1 MVAAMGSIL
10 GTRVRRLEDP
20 RLLTAGGT
28 YVEDLDLP
36 DAAWLTY
43 VRSPH
48 AHATIAAIDT
58 SAAMAA
64 PGVLAIFTADDLA
77 ELGLVPHTNPAYP
90 AAMRRPFVAI
100 GTVRYVGQP
109 VVAIVA
115 EDRSLGSDAADL
127 VIVDYDPLPCVVD
140 AEAAVDG
147 TVLLFPEHGSN
158 VVMRFESPTTANFD
172 SCEVVVAE
180 RIANQRLTA
189 APIEGR
195 SGAAWWTDDGR
206 LVHYSACQGAH
217 PTKALLAEI
226 YGLDPAQVRV
236 VVPDVGGGF
245 GAKSRTYPEEL
256 ALGWYARAVGRPVR
270 WTETRSENMVA
281 MPSGRAQLQYA
292 RLGGTRDG
300 RITAYQLDVVQD
312 AGAFPLIGASLPG
325 LTQRMATGVYH
336 LDNVGFSG
344 VSVVTNTVSTTAY
357 RGAGRPEAAVA
368 IERMVDRFAAEIGM
382 DPAEVRRR
390 NYVAPFN
397 EPYTTGV
404 GTVYDVGDYPASL
417 RRALE
422 TAGYD
427 ELRAE
432 QAGRRAAAD
441 PLALGIGLA
450 TYVEV
455 TAAIQTPELASVE
468 LDDDGGLIATS
479 GATPYGQGHDTTWAM
494 LVADATGVP
503 LERIRVVHGD
513 TDLVESGGLTVGS
526 RSVQLAG
533 TAIAGATSRL
543 VDAARQRVA
552 ERLEADVADVVLDVE
567 HGRFHVAGT
576 PARSVSWAEL
586 VDGHRLA
593 ADFTFA
599 PPMPTYPFGTHVSV
613 VEVDTETGRVWLRRH
628 VAVDDAG
635 TLINPL
641 LAEGQIHGGIAQGA
655 AQALL
660 EEVHYDD
667 DGQPKTTNFADYPVI
682 SAAELPSFEL
692 APMQTPT
699 FANELGAKGVGES
712 GTIGSIPSVYNAVI
726 DAIAHLGVRHLETPL
741 TPERIWRA
749 ITR

>member
-1 MVAAMGSIL
+1 MGSIL

-127 VIVDYDPLPCVVD
+127 VIVDYDPRPCVVD

-368 IERMVDRFAAEIGM
+368 IERMVDRFAAEIAM